1 MFFSSW
7 QMFANMFTKPKNMFF
22 MAIFHLQQRTRGLFP
37 AHPFG
42 YDHNTNKMTKNMTKH
57 D

>member
-1 MFFSSW
+1 MD
-7 QMFANMFTKPKNMFF
+7 
-22 MAIFHLQQRTRGLFP
+22 IFHLQQRTRGLFP

-42 YDHNTNKMTKNMTKH
+42 YDHNYTNKMTKNMTKH